1 MGSDHRAVS
10 ACFNRLAP
18 TSSHRPKRRKN
29 RCGKWLT
36 DPAQVFSKSQ
46 HLCQTLDLSG
56 RDLTPADLES
66 LAAKTSYRPRSF
78 RYKDTPEILDKIRQ
92 RRLLSGRE
100 ARDLGKEIVRLRAV
114 AKNLW
119 LTEILD
125 RSASGD
131 CKAISYF
138 RRRQAVLS
146 SHQNYLVS
154 AGGKDQ
160 AISDLKK
167 HFRLKWCEPNVSTVS
182 ALDILHSL
190 PRSLPSPRLITEEEV
205 CEVLATCKSGK
216 SCGDDGI
223 SYEFLQFLM
232 QTECRVHFVEWFN
245 SILFQTSPIPPSWL
259 SSKLTLLPKVPQP
272 SSPSDLRPIVLSST
286 PGKLFTKILLYR
298 LRNIFPTPVANQLC
312 GIPGSQTLD
321 GSCCLQHLTHLSQEF
336 GLPLIAVKLDI
347 ASAFDT
353 LSHAAVARYLQHC
366 GSSLESHALLSIIVA
381 TRVVV
386 SISDATWTQPLE
398 RGILQGSSYSA
409 EIFARTLDFYLGALV
424 DKWSREESTWI
435 QGEDANHTFRK
446 IFTLLYADDL
456 ILLATSHAQ
465 ATRMLQDVIATF
477 GAIGLQLSLKKCK
490 YICSPSLPRRSLYAQ
505 CTPLPCVSAFKFL
518 GVLIGFNL
526 TCQSVLSARLNKA
539 TNAFWGYYK
548 ILRRTTAPVKKRLD
562 LFNTFITSRW
572 RWMAPAVRPLKGIAS
587 MLKTL
592 HTSFLCSILALPP
605 DPFMTGVENWITRRR
620 ASRMAAQALH
630 HASWEGIHALAFA
643 SYWGH
648 VARIVLYRLSPIS
661 VVIRIRDSRWRSLAC
676 VNTKRRRGAWPDS
689 CRLLQLMWT
698 RFRPLGAPPL
708 WDDAATDRKLWKAFV
723 ADWLADRKL
732 QPHLYYPD
740 LHHVDLHGRCLLQI
754 GSTFRLLPM
763 RHEPVESPYP
773 SPYQFLPEPVDD
785 DDLCC
790 LQVCSDGS
798 SRNRTGAL
806 GVAILPPY
814 GDVAQCV
821 VCAGRVLDDCTN
833 IRAEVLAAVRA
844 MKLILELRRYLDP
857 ALPIRYMTDS
867 AFVLQILSEAITPT
881 IYASDI
887 NELHYLWS
895 RLCSSVIAV
904 HVKGHAGHA
913 LNAVADAAAKQ
924 ALQHGHTQLLYRTFN
939 FDRAFFLGPCHPIP
953 RIDTWL
959 E

>member
-1 MGSDHRAVS
+1 
-10 ACFNRLAP
+10 
-18 TSSHRPKRRKN
+18 
-29 RCGKWLT
+29 
-36 DPAQVFSKSQ
+36 
-46 HLCQTLDLSG
+46 
-56 RDLTPADLES
+56 
-66 LAAKTSYRPRSF
+66 
-78 RYKDTPEILDKIRQ
+78 
-92 RRLLSGRE
+92 
-100 ARDLGKEIVRLRAV
+100 
-114 AKNLW
+114 
-119 LTEILD
+119 
-125 RSASGD
+125 
-131 CKAISYF
+131 
-138 RRRQAVLS
+138 
-146 SHQNYLVS
+146 
-154 AGGKDQ
+154 
-160 AISDLKK
+160 
-167 HFRLKWCEPNVSTVS
+167 
-182 ALDILHSL
+182 
-190 PRSLPSPRLITEEEV
+190 
-205 CEVLATCKSGK
+205 
-216 SCGDDGI
+216 
-223 SYEFLQFLM
+223 M

-259 SSKLTLLPKVPQP
+259 SSRLTLLPKVPQP
-272 SSPSDLRPIVLSST
+272 TCPSDLRPIVLSST
-286 PGKLFTKILLYR
+286 PGKLFTKLLLYR
-298 LRNIFPTPVANQLC
+298 LRHIFPSPVANQLC

-347 ASAFDT
+347 SSAFDT
-353 LSHAAVARYLQHC
+353 LSHTAVARFLQHC
-366 GSSLESHALLSIIVA
+366 GPSLESHVLLSIITA
-381 TRVVV
+381 TRVSV
-386 SISDATWTQPLE
+386 SISDASWTQPLE
-398 RGILQGSSYSA
+398 RGVLQGSSYSA
-409 EIFARTLDFYLGALV
+409 ELFARTLDFYLGALV
-424 DKWSREESTWI
+424 DKWSLSEDTWV
-435 QGEDANHTFRK
+435 QGDDANRCFRK

-490 YICSPSLPRRSLYAQ
+490 FICSPSLPRRAIYAQ
-505 CTPLPCVSAFKFL
+505 CTPLPCVASFKFL

-526 TCQSVLSARLNKA
+526 PCQTVLSARLNKA

-605 DPFMTGVENWITRRR
+605 DPFMTGVENWIVRRR
-620 ASRMAAQALH
+620 ASRMAAQALQ

-648 VARIVLYRLSPIS
+648 VARIVMYRQSPIS

-689 CRLLQLMWT
+689 CRLLQLLWA
-698 RFRPLGAPPL
+698 RFRPLGAPPF
-708 WDDAATDRKLWKAFV
+708 WDDAATDRKLWRSFV
-723 ADWLADRKL
+723 ADWLNDRKL
-732 QPHLYYPD
+732 QPLQYYPD
-740 LHHVDLHGRCLLQI
+740 LHRVDLHGRCLLQI
-754 GSTFRLLPM
+754 GSSFRLLPM

-773 SPYQFLPEPVDD
+773 SPYHFLPEPVDD

-798 SRNRTGAL
+798 SRNRVGAL
-806 GVAILPPY
+806 AVAILPPY
-814 GDVAQCV
+814 GDVGNCV

-844 MKLILELRRYLDP
+844 MKLIQALRRHLDP
-857 ALPIRYMTDS
+857 CPPIRFMTDS
-867 AFVLQILSEAITPT
+867 LFVLQVLSEAIRPT
-881 IYASDI
+881 VYASDI

-895 RLCSSVIAV
+895 QLCASVVAV

-913 LNAVADAAAKQ
+913 LNTVADAAAKQ
-924 ALQHGHTQLLYRTFN
+924 ALQHEHTKLLYRTYS
-939 FDRAFFLGPCHPIP
+939 FDRAFFLGPSQPIP